1 MLLLLACTTAEPEV
15 DPRLLPLQE
24 SLRLYDEGL
33 VALEHDPVKAA
44 ELFAQAS
51 EQDPRSAIL
60 HLWRAQALADAGDL
74 EGAIA
79 EAGTAL
85 GLDQNLVAARY
96 NRACWRTRAG
106 DLEGGREDLLE
117 ALMDVRI
124 DPLSAALDPDLAPLL
139 EAYPELPR
147 AELPCTATVP
157 GEAVFVGSDWT
168 LVLECRHRPTEPLSI
183 EGPALPGALRHVRTV
198 QTVAPDGPLQRS
210 TLELTFSVQGAQ
222 EQPLGPWTFS
232 SGVLQGHAPASP
244 TRFLAPEGHAPPE
257 PVPSQPWQVPTT
269 LFPEEG
275 IRREGPRVL
284 VRAQPGDRVGWE
296 ATEVVRYELRRQGA
310 LEWVAWSGELSPDQ
324 ELTLSRGKTEV
335 YRGQQP

>member
-168 LVLECRHRPTEPLSI
+168 LVLECRHRPKEPLSI

-232 SGVLQGHAPASP
+232 SGGCSRATPRRAPPASWPRRGTPPKSPCPRSPGRCRPPSSPRRASVARALGCWSGRSPATGSAGRPPRWFATSFGARGRWSGWPGRGSSHP
-244 TRFLAPEGHAPPE
+244 TR
-257 PVPSQPWQVPTT
+257 S
-269 LFPEEG
+269 
-275 IRREGPRVL
+275 
-284 VRAQPGDRVGWE
+284 
-296 ATEVVRYELRRQGA
+296 
-310 LEWVAWSGELSPDQ
+310 
-324 ELTLSRGKTEV
+324 
-335 YRGQQP
+335 